1 MTSSPGTAPTA
12 VIGGVGLAG
21 QVGVTRRRR
30 RRGGQSRWA
39 GLLFAAPAIVLVT
52 VFVLYPIAG
61 TARLSLVQWD
71 GFSPVRP
78 FVGLA
83 NFAAVVEDS
92 AFAGVITR
100 NLVYIGGFFL
110 SVVLGFGLS
119 LLLWVRPRGWVIFRT
134 AFLIPEMMGP
144 AIVGLVWLQLWQP
157 VTGGIAG
164 LGELIHSE
172 WLASSPIA
180 DPRQAIWVLVF
191 TQIWASTGF
200 FVVVSLGGLQNLD
213 PTLLD
218 AASVD
223 GASRGQRLRYVVIPQ
238 MRPYLSLMIMLAAI
252 AGLKTFDLVWVMTQG
267 GPGNATQLIGTY
279 AYTKAFSQSDF
290 GQGSALAM
298 IMVIL
303 ALVFTA
309 VTGRRNV
316 DER

>member
-1 MTSSPGTAPTA
+1 VTSSFGTAPTA
-12 VIGGVGLAG
+12 MVGRTRVA
-21 QVGVTRRRR
+21 VGVRTARRRR
-30 RRGGQSRWA
+30 RRSGQSRWA
-39 GLLFAAPAIVLVT
+39 GLLFAAPAIVLVA
-52 VFVLYPIAG
+52 VFVLYPIVG
-61 TARLSLVQWD
+61 TVRLSLVQWD
-71 GFSPVRP
+71 GFSPDRP

-83 NFAAVVEDS
+83 NFVAVVEDS
-92 AFAGVITR
+92 AFVGVIGR
-100 NLVYIGGFFL
+100 NLIYIAGFFF
-110 SVVLGFGLS
+110 SVVLGFALS

-144 AIVGLVWLQLWQP
+144 AIVGLIWLQLWRP
-157 VTGGIAG
+157 VTGGMAG
-164 LGELIHSE
+164 LGEVIHSD

-180 DPRQAIWVLVF
+180 DPSQAIGVLAF

-200 FVVVSLGGLQNLD
+200 FVVVSLGRLQNLD

-238 MRPYLSLMIMLAAI
+238 MRPYLSLMIMLATI
-252 AGLKTFDLVWVMTQG
+252 AGLKAFDLVWVMTQG

-303 ALVFTA
+303 ALIFTA

-316 DER
+316 NER